1 MASTNPRDSNNNNN
15 NIQPTATD
23 HRPRSHPILQ
33 SRRTSYCSTM
43 HGHGLGLDRTTAV
56 APSALHHQHH
66 HHRAPPPPGTTTTAH
81 PGSPVS
87 LCFKLG
93 RRPNPPSVLFLS
105 SFFFVPHSRLCSDS
119 RLSPDQADL
128 GCRLQ
133 SVCMNWLCFCSKVH
147 HISESWLACC

>member
-56 APSALHHQHH
+56 APPPRFTTNTTTTGHH
-66 HHRAPPPPGTTTTAH
+66 HHRP
-81 PGSPVS
+81 
-87 LCFKLG
+87 
-93 RRPNPPSVLFLS
+93 
-105 SFFFVPHSRLCSDS
+105 S
-119 RLSPDQADL
+119 RLSGFPL
-128 GCRLQ
+128 L
-133 SVCMNWLCFCSKVH
+133 
-147 HISESWLACC
+147 